1 MGGAGRRKQL
11 VPYPP
16 PGNLQPKTGPQEE
29 HRQGLVTCTPRRH
42 PGTRASPGVAQGSAR
57 TASSVRT
64 GRKGLAAGPG
74 SRPGTGQGGPAGQSL
89 PSTRTL
95 LPGAQSPSSSRYR
108 DGDSLAPGD
117 FPQTCKRATPLL
129 FCLSCSWVCCFSE
142 RRFKMIPRPKGPI
155 WGQHVCCATARTF
168 QGLHPVVPIPTSPSP
183 CGTHGPCTRP
193 LWLSWDC
200 LLEPEEGTRNRPGPR
215 GHSPSVRPGVSR
227 TPEVTSST
235 EGGARPQTRG
245 LRVRGTGWQLR
256 ARPCHKVRAHHG
268 APEAAWVG
276 FCGL

>member
-108 DGDSLAPGD
+108 DGDSPAPGD
-117 FPQTCKRATPLL
+117 FPQTCKRASPLL
-129 FCLSCSWVCCFSE
+129 FCLSCSWVCRFSE
-142 RRFKMIPRPKGPI
+142 RSVQNDPEAKGTDLGAARLLCHCEDLPGPAPCGPNTYVPVALRDPRPLHAAALALVGLP
-155 WGQHVCCATARTF
+155 ART
-168 QGLHPVVPIPTSPSP
+168 
-183 CGTHGPCTRP
+183 
-193 LWLSWDC
+193 
-200 LLEPEEGTRNRPGPR
+200 R
-215 GHSPSVRPGVSR
+215 GRD
-227 TPEVTSST
+227 T
-235 EGGARPQTRG
+235 
-245 LRVRGTGWQLR
+245 
-256 ARPCHKVRAHHG
+256 
-268 APEAAWVG
+268 
-276 FCGL
+276 